1 MQTTRR
7 DWRAFLSATECEA
20 KSKMLRRDVSK
31 MLEEID
37 LQTMIRTA
45 KTRRGINRNHTTVDI
60 HVRATLMHYDSHYKT
75 VFVPNLEV
83 ETQHLSLLP
92 VSSVQRPRL
101 HRRHISAS
109 TAARHA
115 RFERTRKVVKQELL
129 DYITGEDMPNDA
141 IEWYERNLDYSVF
154 GGELNRCMS
163 VVGTAKIIKGLT
175 DDKHLKAAVLG
186 WGIELL
192 QAIFL
197 ISDDMM
203 DSFIT
208 RCWHRVPNEHFLGRA
223 TVLIYWSFSGDDVPD
238 GDGAAYRFDRCSA
251 RHSLIV
257 LYKISYYSFYLP
269 VALAVYMSHV
279 PQSHPSGNQA
289 IEPYASLNPSSSPS
303 ASIIIQD
310 DFLD

>member
-1 MQTTRR
+1 M
-7 DWRAFLSATECEA
+7 F
-20 KSKMLRRDVSK
+20 RRDVSK

-45 KTRRGINRNHTTVDI
+45 KTRRGINRNRTTVDI
-60 HVRATLMHYDSHYKT
+60 HVRATLMHYDSHHKT
-75 VFVPNLEV
+75 VFAPNLEV

-101 HRRHISAS
+101 HRRHISAD

-115 RFERTRKVVKQELL
+115 RFERTWKVIKQELL

-154 GGELNRCMS
+154 GGKLNRCMS

-175 DDKHLKAAVLG
+175 DDEHLKAAVLG

-192 QAIFL
+192 QAFFL

-208 RCWHRVPNEHFLGRA
+208 RCWHRVPKVCQITINDSFMLEAAIYYLLKEHFLGRA
-223 TVLIYWSFSGDDVPD
+223 TVLIFWSFSGDDVPD

-257 LYKISYYSFYLP
+257 LYKISHYSFYLP